1 MIIWIDGTYGIGK
14 TQVALKVYEKLRDNK
29 IELLNSDQYYRE
41 IIKEIAIFGGGTM
54 PQNNKMFLKRFRKI
68 IEEKI
73 SDSSKIIIIDM
84 AITEMECKEILF
96 NYINDKYNNI
106 MHFILNATFD
116 NIQNRIKL
124 DFNRDREDALY
135 YLDRN
140 VKFLE
145 NNFKNAI
152 WIDTNNKT
160 AAEVADII
168 IKHIFREKKKDISF

>member
-1 MIIWIDGTYGIGK
+1 
-14 TQVALKVYEKLRDNK
+14 
-29 IELLNSDQYYRE
+29 
-41 IIKEIAIFGGGTM
+41 
-54 PQNNKMFLKRFRKI
+54 
-68 IEEKI
+68 
-73 SDSSKIIIIDM
+73 M
-84 AITEMECKEILF
+84 AITEMECKETLF

-140 VKFLE
+140 VNFLE

>member
-54 PQNNKMFLKRFRKI
+54 PQNNKIFLKRFRKI

-73 SDSSKIIIIDM
+73 SESSKIIIIDM
-84 AITEMECKEILF
+84 AITEMECKETLF

-106 MHFILNATFD
+106 MHYTI
-116 NIQNRIKL
+116 
-124 DFNRDREDALY
+124 
-135 YLDRN
+135 
-140 VKFLE
+140 
-145 NNFKNAI
+145 
-152 WIDTNNKT
+152 
-160 AAEVADII
+160 
-168 IKHIFREKKKDISF
+168 